1 MDVVVEISPPPLPP
15 MKALPSTIAA
25 PADPHAAERRRECLL
40 DALKMALADG
50 AEHRLF
56 RSGRLAGLFPSKH
69 GDAGEAA
76 RQALAAGLLEHERTE
91 VKGKFVF
98 EWVKATSKA
107 LGYVTEHDSPK
118 AILRELKEV
127 LGETKRGVPAWMES
141 ASAELRTLSGL
152 FERRSA
158 ALLARLESLTSRVE
172 STLRRAEAAGLA
184 RVVNTTAAPWA
195 EVALAHLDCRTEAGV
210 GPCPLPELFAT
221 LRIDRPNLTYDE
233 FQSGLRHLAD
243 AGAVKLLAGEGE
255 PEYAIP
261 YVGRLNHFV
270 GR

>member
-1 MDVVVEISPPPLPP
+1 MDVVVEFSPPPLPNVTALP
-15 MKALPSTIAA
+15 PALPS

-40 DALKMALADG
+40 DALKAALADG

-98 EWVKATSKA
+98 EWVKATPKA
-107 LGYVTEHDSPK
+107 LSYVSEHDSPK

-158 ALLARLESLTSRVE
+158 ALLSRLESLAERVE
-172 STLRRAEAAGLA
+172 ATLHRAEAAGIA
-184 RVVNTTAAPWA
+184 RAVNSTATPWA
-195 EVALAHLDCRTEAGV
+195 EGVLAHLDRRAEAGV
-210 GPCPLPELFAT
+210 GPCPLPELFRT
-221 LRIDRPNLTYDE
+221 LHEGRPGLMYDE

-261 YVGRLNHFV
+261 YEGRLNHFV